1 VRWWC
6 STAGF
11 TLLDLDQSKPVLTV
25 DHVES
30 IISQDRELP
39 GTEVYPSA
47 RPTSP
52 AAMLTFYTFFVVN
65 SRRGFGLSCDDI
77 SKKERTNVSSIT
89 LHQNSLVL
97 VFSSPQLSRIL
108 TEYYADYPRPP
119 AQWLRQ
125 TPQATEHSRG
135 DGTQVFPE
143 AKVRKYVG
151 LIGPSN
157 TPNYSQLEDAWP
169 RVKAGIFDI
178 VQG

>member
-1 VRWWC
+1 VPDVLKDDISIRRRIESYGLLVIGPLISDVSFYVRWC

-11 TLLDLDQSKPVLTV
+11 TLLDLDPSKPVLTV

-39 GTEVYPSA
+39 RTEVYPSA

-52 AAMLTFYTFFVVN
+52 VTMLTFYAFFVVN

-89 LHQNSLVL
+89 LHQSSLAL

-125 TPQATEHSRG
+125 TPQVTEH
-135 DGTQVFPE
+135 
-143 AKVRKYVG
+143 
-151 LIGPSN
+151 
-157 TPNYSQLEDAWP
+157 
-169 RVKAGIFDI
+169 
-178 VQG
+178 